1 MGPSGSG
8 KSSLLRV
15 LNGLWPFP
23 SGNHDN
29 ICFFSPKGTITK
41 PDLNSMLYLSQQ
53 PYLFRGTLAQQITYP
68 RSEALASLYIHEL
81 LDSVGL
87 QYLLELYK
95 EQDALN
101 WNDVLSP
108 GEQQLVSFA
117 RLFYHK

>member
-23 SGNHDN
+23 SG
-29 ICFFSPKGTITK
+29 TITK
-41 PDLNSMLYLSQQ
+41 PDSSLSSMLYLSQQ
-53 PYLFRGTLAQQITYP
+53 PYLFRGTLSQQITYP
-68 RSEALASLYIHEL
+68 RSDTLASLFIRDL
-81 LDSVGL
+81 LQSVGL
-87 QYLLELYK
+87 EYLLVQYSE
-95 EQDALN
+95 EESLN
-101 WNDVLSP
+101 WDNVLSP